1 MLLTLLSN
9 QGTVVSKLWIKVS
22 GVWRQTVVWIKV
34 SGVWKQST
42 PKIKIAGT
50 WR

>member
-1 MLLTLLSN
+1 MFLTLLGSSGGN
-9 QGTVVSKLWIKVS
+9 KTWVKVGGLWRQSILWIKIS
-22 GVWRQTVVWIKV
+22 GVWR
-34 SGVWKQST
+34 QST